1 MGLDLSGNGASQ
13 TMYDEGDDDYSDI
26 KQHKMVPCKV
36 RATVTTGKAV
46 STQHPQLV
54 VYCDCSER
62 RDWLSRSSA
71 HWDNLAPEAL
81 V

>member
-1 MGLDLSGNGASQ
+1 MGLDLSRNGASQ

-46 STQHPQLV
+46 STQHP
-54 VYCDCSER
+54 
-62 RDWLSRSSA
+62 
-71 HWDNLAPEAL
+71 
-81 V
+81 